1 MKEQAQKAY
10 EEYCK
15 KFAESKGISIEEVQ
29 ELKAT
34 QIYKEYIEKEWAG
47 RADE

>member
-15 KFAESKGISIEEVQ
+15 KMAENRGISIEEVQ
-29 ELKAT
+29 QLKAV
-34 QIYKEYIEKEWAG
+34 QIYKEYIEKEWEG
-47 RADE
+47 RANE